1 MPKRRRHDLKSL
13 DAQASCGFESRR
25 RHHTFVDEKRPDRAG
40 CASVGRGGAE
50 GAHPPSHPPSGPR
63 DTAAE
68 TYGVPA
74 AELAQI
80 VRRAVRRA
88 SRGVEHD
95 LEDAAQDALCRIL
108 DDDRVRFDGRRAL
121 VGFVALRARWTLADG
136 RRRECRAGR
145 LHARYL
151 DEAATTAPS
160 PEEGAI
166 AAEDDAARAE
176 KASDV
181 ARAIASLDPD
191 ARAIV
196 MAHDLGGTSLRV
208 LARAAGVNVS
218 TLSRR
223 RTAALATLAEAVTN
237 GGGHYR

>member
-1 MPKRRRHDLKSL
+1 
-13 DAQASCGFESRR
+13 
-25 RHHTFVDEKRPDRAG
+25 
-40 CASVGRGGAE
+40 
-50 GAHPPSHPPSGPR
+50 
-63 DTAAE
+63 
-68 TYGVPA
+68 VPA